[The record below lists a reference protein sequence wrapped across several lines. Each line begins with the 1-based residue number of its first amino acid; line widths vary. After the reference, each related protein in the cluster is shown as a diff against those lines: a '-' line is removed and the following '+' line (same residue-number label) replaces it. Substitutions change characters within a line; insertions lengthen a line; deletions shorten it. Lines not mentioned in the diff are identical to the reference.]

1 MEVNEIREKMNKKN
15 EISRASLLISCFILL
30 MIFTFTGCE
39 SYDNFSEAFIDGK
52 NNNEDTVRI
61 AVYEPLSGPD
71 KKHGELE
78 KMGIEIANQLFP
90 RALGKKVELLYFDNK
105 SDIYVAETV
114 VQEMVDKRVAVV
126 LGSYGSVNS
135 LMAAGKLEAAS
146 IPAITITNTNPLVTA
161 NNPFYFRVSYTDS
174 FQGVALAKYIV
185 EALEITN
192 AAIIRPLQD
201 DFASAVSNSFSTK
214 MIQLTE
220 NQEAILDSEDY
231 IPGEIDFSK
240 QLSNVS
246 ESGAKVVFLPGKVK
260 DTIEIIKQAEEMK
273 LDFLFLGT
281 DQWENKKILKLA
293 EENARVK
300 IAYSVLF
307 GTKPVSDPLSESF
320 LRAFK
325 ARYGDDA
332 VPESATVL
340 AFDAYII
347 AIDAI
352 NRAGTATNGTAVRD
366 ALQNTIQFVGVSGTI
381 SFNENGDPI
390 KSVTIKGNINGKM
403 ENIFTVEPKWVIQ
416 GI

>member
-1 MEVNEIREKMNKKN
+1 MTKKN
-15 EISRASLLISCFILL
+15 EISKASLPIICFLVL

-39 SYDNFSEAFIDGK
+39 SYDNFEAVFIGAGNVNDDK
-52 NNNEDTVRI
+52 VRI

-71 KKHGELE
+71 KEYGELE

-105 SDIYVAETV
+105 SDIYIAEMV

-135 LMAAGKLEAAS
+135 LMAASKLEQAS
-146 IPAITITNTNPLVTA
+146 IPAITITNTNPLVTR

-185 EALEITN
+185 EALEIKN
-192 AAIIRPLQD
+192 AAIIKPLQD
-201 DFASAVSNSFSTK
+201 DFAAAVSKSFSTK

-220 NQEAILDSEDY
+220 NEGAIVDNEDY
-231 IPGEIDFSK
+231 IPGEKDFSK
-240 QLSNVS
+240 QLNSIS
-246 ESGAKVVFLPGKVK
+246 KSGAKVVFLPGKVK
-260 DTIEIIKQAEEMK
+260 DTIEIIKQADEMK
-273 LDFLFLGT
+273 LDLLFLGT
-281 DQWENKKILKLA
+281 DQWENQKILKLA
-293 EENARVK
+293 EENAKIK

-320 LRAFK
+320 LSAFK
-325 ARYGDDA
+325 AKYGADA

-340 AFDAYII
+340 AFDSYII

-352 NRAGTATNGTAVRD
+352 NRAGTATDGTAVRD
-366 ALQNTIQFVGVSGTI
+366 ALQNTVQFKGVSGTI
-381 SFNENGDPI
+381 SFDEHGDPI
-390 KSVTIKGNINGKM
+390 KSVAIKGNINGKM
-403 ENIFTVEPKWVIQ
+403 ESIFTVEPKWVIQ